1 MVDGSVRTWRQT
13 VSLKE
18 NSSMIPGDHHS
29 QRTSRW
35 SMEWMSTKDVDV
47 LLFETTAKP
56 IEKAIRKRATE
67 LAGFILGPWRYPTP
81 GLDYGVPR

>member
-1 MVDGSVRTWRQT
+1 
-13 VSLKE
+13 
-18 NSSMIPGDHHS
+18 
-29 QRTSRW
+29 
-35 SMEWMSTKDVDV
+35 MEWMSTKDVDV